1 MASSLRHR
9 QLGPNTRPSGAHAFN
24 GFGTA
29 RTLVLG
35 LSRILFAALPA
46 ATVSAAP
53 LSALD
58 AVSKRSSLFWPSEH
72 LDTDDP
78 DTNTANLWVLYIASG
93 VLVLLGGAFAG
104 LTIA

>member
-1 MASSLRHR
+1 MASSVQQRHLSHNAR
-9 QLGPNTRPSGAHAFN
+9 LSSGYAFN

-35 LSRILFAALPA
+35 LSRIIFASLPA

-58 AVSKRSSLFWPSEH
+58 AVSKRSSVFWPSEH
-72 LDTDDP
+72 LDADDP
-78 DTNTANLWVLYIASG
+78 DAGGASLWVLYIASA

>member
-1 MASSLRHR
+1 MASVQQR
-9 QLGPNTRPSGAHAFN
+9 QLGHNSRPLSGHAFN

-35 LSRILFAALPA
+35 LSRIVFASLPA

-58 AVSKRSSLFWPSEH
+58 AVSKRSSVFWPSKH
-72 LDTDDP
+72 LDADDP
-78 DTNTANLWVLYIASG
+78 DADGASVWVLYIASA